1 MTHSH
6 KFLKSQLILIN
17 KVKDG
22 IQLFDVSRKT
32 YLQTDRSKEGNSY
45 HLLQIYCAYPTSQA
59 LSCCPDGWKH
69 IFAGSRFTY
78 DSESVQQTEGEMLA
92 TIFSLE
98 HAQMFILGCT
108 ELVISTDYKPLL
120 GFLNNSQDIS
130 SIVNPCISNLKQK
143 TRRYQFTTQYNPSK
157 WQGLN

>member
-1 MTHSH
+1 M
-6 KFLKSQLILIN
+6 FLEKRTCKLTGPKKAIAITFYKYIVL
-17 KVKDG
+17 
-22 IQLFDVSRKT
+22 IQLHKLSVVAKMVGNT
-32 YLQTDRSKEGNSY
+32 YLQG
-45 HLLQIYCAYPTSQA
+45 Q
-59 LSCCPDGWKH
+59 
-69 IFAGSRFTY
+69 GSLMILR
-78 DSESVQQTEGEMLA
+78 MLA

-98 HAQMFILGCT
+98 HAQVFILGCT

-130 SIVNPCISNLKQK
+130 SIVNPCISNFKQK